1 MSRPRTD
8 LSDYHR
14 KRSFDRTPEPGGGGV
29 GRSEAVGGTS
39 GSDGLFVVQKHAAT
53 RTHYD
58 LRLELDG
65 VLKSWA
71 VPKTPSYDQADK
83 RVAIMVEDHPVEYA
97 RFEGV
102 IPSGNYGAGPVI
114 VWDRGLW
121 IPLEDPHEGFEKG
134 KLLFELRG
142 YKLRGRWTL
151 VKIRDRDSD
160 ADNTWLLIKER
171 DPLEGPGR
179 DIPNG
184 SILSGLT
191 VEQLGEGYDPADD
204 VRAALAALEDGAI
217 EIPTWIGDP
226 ASLRPMLAE
235 PRKRAFDRDG
245 WVFELKYDGY
255 RIIATVREGAAAL
268 FTRNGNDITTSFPD
282 VVAALE
288 ALPFSD
294 FVGDG
299 EVVVHDDQGLPNF
312 QRLQKRARLSR
323 PLDIHHATTTLPATL
338 YLFDLLAFEDH
349 DLRPLHLLHRKDLL
363 RRIVPPA
370 GALRYSEHVPDRGA
384 ELYQRVVA
392 MGLEGVVAKR
402 ADSPYRA
409 GRSSDWLKVRADLV
423 DDFVVVGWT
432 DPAGGRTG
440 FGALHLAAYHHG
452 TLTYA
457 GRAGSGFSDD
467 QLAATHTVLLQAE
480 TTEAAATGSPTGR
493 GHHWVDPIRAGLVA
507 EVRYKEWTE
516 EGNLRQPVFLRFRDD
531 KTLAECV
538 KRAPADDLPLPARGP
553 GGAEHGPAQGAAPA
567 GEAAP
572 AAGRVRREVRITNPT
587 KVFWPDSGY
596 TKGDLVEYYDAIAD
610 WLLPYL
616 RDRPLVL
623 TRFPDG
629 IHGKSFYQKDMPEW
643 APDWIRT
650 ETVWS
655 DGSEREL
662 RYVICDNVET
672 LLWVANSASIPLHVW
687 HSHIGSLETPDWCV
701 LDLDPKDAPFD
712 DVIQVAR
719 ALHELCEDITLP
731 HYVKTSGSSG
741 LHVLIPLGRAFTH
754 EQSRTLGHL
763 LSQVVVAERPDIAT
777 VERVIDRRGGRVYL
791 DYLQNGHGKLIAAP
805 FSARPRPGAPV
816 SAPLHWDEVRHGLT
830 ILDFTI
836 SSAPA
841 RMQDLGE
848 DPMRP
853 ALHEKPDLPASLR
866 RLQDRLSSAP
876 RKPEPSS

>member
-1 MSRPRTD
+1 MPRPSHSD

-14 KRSFDRTPEPGGGGV
+14 KRSFDRTPEPGG
-29 GRSEAVGGTS
+29 S
-39 GSDGLFVVQKHAAT
+39 GSGGSAGVDGTPGSGGLFVVQKHAAT

-102 IPSGNYGAGPVI
+102 IPAGNYGAGPVI
-114 VWDRGLW
+114 VWDRGVW
-121 IPLEDPHEGFEKG
+121 IPLEDPYEGFEKG

-151 VKIRDRDSD
+151 VKIKDRDSD

-179 DIPNG
+179 EVPEA

-191 VEQLGEGYDPADD
+191 VEQLGAGHDPGDD
-204 VRAALAALEDGAI
+204 VSAAIAGFQDDAGI
-217 EIPTWIGDP
+217 ELSRWSADP

-235 PRKRAFDRDG
+235 SRKRPFDREG

-255 RIIATVREGAAAL
+255 RIIAAVREGTAVL
-268 FTRNGNDITTSFPD
+268 LTRNGNDITASFPD

-288 ALPFSD
+288 ALPFGD
-294 FVGDG
+294 FVADG
-299 EVVVHDDQGLPNF
+299 EVVVHDERGLPSF

-323 PLDIHHATTTLPATL
+323 PLDISHAATSLPATL
-338 YLFDLLAFEDH
+338 YLFDLLAFEDQ
-349 DLRPLHLLHRKDLL
+349 DLRPLPLLHRKDVL

-370 GALRYSEHVPDRGA
+370 GPLRYSDHVPDRGA
-384 ELYQRVVA
+384 DLFERVAA

-409 GRSSDWLKVRADLV
+409 GHSSDWLKVRAELV

-432 DPAGGRTG
+432 DPTGGRAG
-440 FGALHLAAYHHG
+440 FGALHLAVYDEGA
-452 TLTYA
+452 LTYA
-457 GRAGSGFSDD
+457 GRAGSGFSDE
-467 QLAATHTVLLQAE
+467 QLDEVHAMLLEAE
-480 TTEAAATGSPTGR
+480 TPKPAALGAPTGR
-493 GHHWVDPIRAGLVA
+493 GHHWVDPERLALVA
-507 EVRYKEWTE
+507 EVRYKEWTDD
-516 EGNLRQPVFLRFRDD
+516 GNLRQPVFLRFRDD
-531 KTLAECV
+531 KPLTECV
-538 KRAPADDLPLPARGP
+538 KRSPVAEIPLPAEGRAED
-553 GGAEHGPAQGAAPA
+553 GAEDGAAD
-567 GEAAP
+567 AAEIARP
-572 AAGRVRREVRITNPT
+572 VVRITNPD
-587 KVFWPDSGY
+587 KVFWPEAGY
-596 TKGDLVEYYDAIAD
+596 TKGDLVAYYEAIAE

-629 IHGKSFYQKDMPEW
+629 IDGKSFYQKDMPEW

-655 DGSEREL
+655 EGSEREL
-662 RYVICDNVET
+662 RYVICDSVET
-672 LLWVANSASIPLHVW
+672 LIWVANSGSIPLHIW
-687 HSHIGSLETPDWCV
+687 HSRVGSLETPDWCV
-701 LDLDPKDAPFD
+701 LDLDPKDAPFE
-712 DVIQVAR
+712 DVVEVAR
-719 ALHELCEDITLP
+719 ALHDLCEDIGLP

-741 LHVLIPLGRAFTH
+741 LHVLIPLARAFTH

-777 VERVIDRRGGRVYL
+777 LERVIDRRSGRVYL

-805 FSARPRPGAPV
+805 FSARPKPGAPV
-816 SAPLHWDEVRHGLT
+816 SAPLQWDEVRTGLA

-836 SSAPA
+836 GNTPA
-841 RMQDLGE
+841 RMRDLGE
-848 DPMRP
+848 DPMGP
-853 ALHEKPDLPASLR
+853 ALHQKPDLPASLR
-866 RLQDRLSSAP
+866 RLQDRLS
-876 RKPEPSS
+876 